1 MTMISSL
8 SSLHENLVKKEPA
21 TKDKL
26 KKAIK
31 KYTSVQ
37 DDYLK
42 TQIYKKLN
50 EGSILNF
57 ICNTSTRN
65 SLKTDATEKSS
76 EMKYELSMINKYDE
90 ELNSSLSFISEFD
103 LENDENDI
111 DSSFDSCFD
120 DNSVEEI
127 DIIKKEKTQ
136 KIKYDD

>member
-1 MTMISSL
+1 MMVTTSL
-8 SSLHENLVKKEPA
+8 GSIHENLVKKEPA
-21 TKDKL
+21 PKDKL

-37 DDYLK
+37 NDHLK
-42 TQIYKKLN
+42 CEIYKKLN

-90 ELNSSLSFISEFD
+90 DLNSSLSFISEFD
-103 LENDENDI
+103 LENEENDN

-120 DNSVEEI
+120 GNSVEEI

>member
-1 MTMISSL
+1 MTMTSSL

-90 ELNSSLSFISEFD
+90 DLNSSLSFISEFD
-103 LENDENDI
+103 LENDENDN

>member
-1 MTMISSL
+1 MTMTSSL
-8 SSLHENLVKKEPA
+8 SSLHENSVKEKPE

-42 TQIYKKLN
+42 SEIYKKLN

-90 ELNSSLSFISEFD
+90 DLNSSLSFISEFD
-103 LENDENDI
+103 LENDENDN

-127 DIIKKEKTQ
+127 DIIKKDKKQ
-136 KIKYDD
+136 DSRYNK

>member
-1 MTMISSL
+1 MTMTSSL
-8 SSLHENLVKKEPA
+8 SSLHENSVKEKPE

-42 TQIYKKLN
+42 SQIYKKLN

-90 ELNSSLSFISEFD
+90 DLNSSLSFISEFD
-103 LENDENDI
+103 LENDENDN